1 MPRVTIHIGA
11 RERLNPTISK
21 ATLLLPTDA
30 LVWIG
35 TTSIAG
41 TATAMRALADA
52 LIQPRSWPTPTTPIP
67 TASTS
72 GNKPSEPPTA
82 DPASGRQLMRA
93 E

>member
-1 MPRVTIHIGA
+1 MPRVTIHTGA

-21 ATLLLPTDA
+21 ATLLMPTDA

-52 LIQPRSWPTPTTPIP
+52 LIQ
-67 TASTS
+67 AA
-72 GNKPSEPPTA
+72 ELADAYDA
-82 DPASGRQLMRA
+82 DPDGFNQREQAERA
-93 E
+93 ADR

>member
-21 ATLLLPTDA
+21 GTLLLPTDA

-35 TTSIAG
+35 ATSISG

-52 LIQPRSWPTPTTPIP
+52 LTE
-67 TASTS
+67 AA
-72 GNKPSEPPTA
+72 EMADAYDA
-82 DPASGRQLMRA
+82 DPEGFNQREQAERA
-93 E
+93 ADP

>member
-21 ATLLLPTDA
+21 ATLLLGTDA

-35 TTSIAG
+35 TTSISG

-52 LIQPRSWPTPTTPIP
+52 LTEAAEMADAYDADPDAFNQREQ
-67 TASTS
+67 A
-72 GNKPSEPPTA
+72 NEPPT
-82 DPASGRQLMRA
+82 PEL
-93 E
+93 

>member
-1 MPRVTIHIGA
+1 MPKVTLHIGN
-11 RERLNPTISK
+11 RERLQPAISK

-52 LIQPRSWPTPTTPIP
+52 LTQ
-67 TASTS
+67 AA
-72 GNKPSEPPTA
+72 ELADAYDA
-82 DPASGRQLMRA
+82 DPEAFNQRERA
-93 E
+93 ERAADP